1 MKSGHSKKS
10 IPATI
15 LAGLTCFHAFASM
28 ALANPLNHSGT
39 ANNWYTASGFQ
50 SGLGGEFYFQTVSGP
65 VNNSA
70 YHSLAKNQGGVSDSF
85 QSFCLEWNEWLG
97 GAGVSY
103 TVNDQ
108 AMLGGVSN
116 QHGAGSQGGDPLSL
130 GTTWLY
136 SQFAQ
141 GVLGN
146 YFTAADR
153 KTMAGFLQNAIWA
166 LEDEISD
173 PAAGS
178 NPFFDAAALE
188 FGGYAAA
195 QANAASGQYG
205 VWVLNN
211 TKVDH
216 GSVLKKQDMIY
227 YAGITPSLTGF
238 AVPDG
243 GSTAILLSLGLGGL
257 LLGTSTRNPRQP
269 KPVRRIKG

>member
-1 MKSGHSKKS
+1 MKSVKFQNYL
-10 IPATI
+10 PVPI
-15 LAGLTCFHAFASM
+15 LAGMALLHAFAST
-28 ALANPLNHSGT
+28 APANPMNQSGT
-39 ANNWYTASGFQ
+39 ANNWYTADGFQ

-65 VNNSA
+65 VSNAA
-70 YHSLAKNQGGVSDSF
+70 YHSLAKNQAGVDDSF

-141 GVLGN
+141 GVLAN

-153 KTMAGFLQNAIWA
+153 KPMAGFLQNAIWA

-178 NPFFDAAALE
+178 NPFFDAAAVE
-188 FGGYAAA
+188 FGGYAEA

-211 TKVDH
+211 TKGQND
-216 GSVLKKQDMIY
+216 SVVKKQDMIY
-227 YAGITPSLTGF
+227 YAGVTPSLTGF
-238 AVPDG
+238 TVPDG
-243 GSTAILLSLGLGGL
+243 GSTAILLGLGLSSL
-257 LLGTSTRNPRQP
+257 LLGSSSRNQRQ
-269 KPVRRIKG
+269 PVRRIKD

>member
-1 MKSGHSKKS
+1 MKSVHSKKS

-15 LAGLTCFHAFASM
+15 LASLTFCHALASM
-28 ALANPLNHSGT
+28 AVANHLNQSGT
-39 ANNWYTASGFQ
+39 ANNWYTADGFQ

-65 VNNSA
+65 VSNAA
-70 YHSLAKNQGGVSDSF
+70 YHSLAKNQAGVDDSF

-141 GVLGN
+141 GVLAN

-173 PAAGS
+173 PAVGS
-178 NPFFDAAALE
+178 NPFFDAAAVE
-188 FGGYAAA
+188 FGGYAEA

-211 TKVDH
+211 TKGQND
-216 GSVLKKQDMIY
+216 SVVKKQDMIY
-227 YAGITPSLTGF
+227 YAGVTPSLTGF

-243 GSTAILLSLGLGGL
+243 GSTAILLGLGLSSL
-257 LLGTSTRNPRQP
+257 LLGHASRKPGQ
-269 KPVRRIKG
+269 PVRRIKD

>member
-1 MKSGHSKKS
+1 MTYVKYSKNL
-10 IPATI
+10 PI
-15 LAGLTCFHAFASM
+15 LAGMVLFHAFAST
-28 ALANPLNHSGT
+28 APANPLNQSGT
-39 ANNWYTASGFQ
+39 ANNWYTADGFQ

-65 VNNSA
+65 VSNAA
-70 YHSLAKNQGGVSDSF
+70 YHSLAKNQAGVADSF

-97 GAGVSY
+97 GAGVAY

-141 GVLGN
+141 GVLAN

-153 KTMAGFLQNAIWA
+153 TTMAGFLQNAIWA
-166 LEDEISD
+166 MEDEISD

-178 NPFFDAAALE
+178 NPFFDAAAVE

-195 QANAASGQYG
+195 QADAASGQYG

-211 TKVDH
+211 TKVQHD
-216 GSVLKKQDMIY
+216 SVVKKQDMIY
-227 YAGITPSLTGF
+227 YAGVIPSLAGF
-238 AVPDG
+238 AVSDG
-243 GSTAILLSLGLGGL
+243 GSTAILLGLGLSGL
-257 LLGTSTRNPRQP
+257 VLGHASRKPRQP
-269 KPVRRIKG
+269 ALPCKDATA

>member
-1 MKSGHSKKS
+1 MKSVYSKNPIS
-10 IPATI
+10 ATI
-15 LAGLTCFHAFASM
+15 LASLALCPAFVSVAS
-28 ALANPLNHSGT
+28 ATPLNQSGT
-39 ANNWYTASGFQ
+39 ANNWYTADGFQ
-50 SGLGGEFYFQTVSGP
+50 SGLGGEFYFQTDSGP
-65 VNNSA
+65 VSNAA

-116 QHGAGSQGGDPLSL
+116 QHGTGSQGGDPLSL

-141 GVLGN
+141 GVLAN

-153 KTMAGFLQNAIWA
+153 KIMAGFLQNAIWA

-178 NPFFDAAALE
+178 NPFFEAAALE

-195 QANAASGQYG
+195 QANAAAGQYG

-211 TKVDH
+211 TKFQND
-216 GSVLKKQDMIY
+216 SVVKKQDMIY
-227 YAGITPSLTGF
+227 YAGASPSLTGF

-257 LLGTSTRNPRQP
+257 ILGSSSRKPDQP
-269 KPVRRIKG
+269 ARPIKGQA

>member
-1 MKSGHSKKS
+1 MV
-10 IPATI
+10 
-15 LAGLTCFHAFASM
+15 LFHAFAST
-28 ALANPLNHSGT
+28 APANPLNQSGT
-39 ANNWYTASGFQ
+39 ANNWYTADGFQ

-65 VNNSA
+65 VSNAA
-70 YHSLAKNQGGVSDSF
+70 YHSLAKNQAGVADSF

-97 GAGVSY
+97 GAGVAY

-141 GVLGN
+141 GVLAN

-153 KTMAGFLQNAIWA
+153 TTMAGFLQNAIWA
-166 LEDEISD
+166 MEDEISD

-178 NPFFDAAALE
+178 NPFFDAAAVE

-195 QANAASGQYG
+195 QADAASGQYG

-211 TKVDH
+211 TKVHNDF
-216 GSVLKKQDMIY
+216 VVKKQDMIY
-227 YAGITPSLTGF
+227 YAGVTPSLAGF
-238 AVPDG
+238 AVSDG
-243 GSTAILLSLGLGGL
+243 GSTAILLGLGLSGL
-257 LLGTSTRNPRQP
+257 VLGHASRKPRQP
-269 KPVRRIKG
+269 ALPSKDATA

>member
-1 MKSGHSKKS
+1 VKFQKN
-10 IPATI
+10 IPIQI
-15 LAGLTCFHAFASM
+15 LAGM
-28 ALANPLNHSGT
+28 ALFHIFTSTAPANPLNQSGK
-39 ANNWYTASGFQ
+39 ANNWYTADGFQ
-50 SGLGGEFYFQTVSGP
+50 SGFGGEFYFQTVSGP
-65 VNNSA
+65 VSNTA
-70 YHSLAKNQGGVSDSF
+70 YHSLAKNQAGVSDSF

-141 GVLGN
+141 GVLAN

-153 KTMAGFLQNAIWA
+153 TTMAGFLQNAIWA
-166 LEDEISD
+166 MEDEISD

-178 NPFFDAAALE
+178 NPFFDAAAVE

-195 QANAASGQYG
+195 QADAASGQYG

-211 TKVDH
+211 TKVHND
-216 GSVLKKQDMIY
+216 SVVKKQDMIY
-227 YAGITPSLTGF
+227 YAGVIPSLAGF
-238 AVPDG
+238 AVSDG
-243 GSTAILLSLGLGGL
+243 GSTAILLGLGLSGL
-257 LLGTSTRNPRQP
+257 VLGHASRKPRQP
-269 KPVRRIKG
+269 ALPSKDATA